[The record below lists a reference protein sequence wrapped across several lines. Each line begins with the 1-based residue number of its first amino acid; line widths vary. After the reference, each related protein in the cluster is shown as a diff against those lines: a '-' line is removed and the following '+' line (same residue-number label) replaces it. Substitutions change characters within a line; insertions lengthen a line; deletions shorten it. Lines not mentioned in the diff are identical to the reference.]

1 MEIDDY
7 ERQTGLL
14 EKFLENGDKTAFRKM
29 LNMNLTT
36 SSAEKKKETE
46 MKRKLFFHSFKNK
59 KPSYYFNNINNN
71 FNLNSNNHSI
81 FNPNEINSFKLD
93 FHNIIQDPEFKDKC
107 MRGNYKWAKMK
118 FELMKANLAKR
129 KGISIE
135 NFQMPKIFNKKRY
148 NMEMNGKFV
157 MERNGFTSNNKENY
171 NMNNMMNKDV
181 NTFKVKNSEYVKRST
196 SQKPVNSGINF
207 HM

>member
-36 SSAEKKKETE
+36 SNTEKRKENE
-46 MKRKLFFHSFKNK
+46 MKRRLFFKSFKNR
-59 KPSYYFNNINNN
+59 KPAYYYNNINNH
-71 FNLNSNNHSI
+71 FHLNSHNQSI
-81 FNPNEINSFKLD
+81 FNPNEINSFKID

-107 MRGNYKWAKMK
+107 MRGNYKWASMK
-118 FELMKANLAKR
+118 FQQMKANLAKR
-129 KGISIE
+129 KGIAIE
-135 NFQMPKIFNKKRY
+135 NFQMPKIYNKKRY

-157 MERNGFTSNNKENY
+157 MEHNGHPPNNKENY
-171 NMNNMMNKDV
+171 NMNTMKNREINPLKMR
-181 NTFKVKNSEYVKRST
+181 NSEYIKRST
-196 SQKPVNSGINF
+196 SQKPITPGINF